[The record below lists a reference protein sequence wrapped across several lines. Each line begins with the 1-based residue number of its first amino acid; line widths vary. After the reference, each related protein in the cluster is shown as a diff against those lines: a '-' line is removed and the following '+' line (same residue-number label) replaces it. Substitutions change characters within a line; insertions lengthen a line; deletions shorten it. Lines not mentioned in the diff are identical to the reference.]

1 MNSKIMMKS
10 LDDTRSGRTLFV
22 MCFMLYSVALCG
34 RLNYASVLAKVIW
47 TGFLEKDVAGL
58 IATAFNVTYGC
69 CQFVSGFIADKLPPF
84 GTVSVSILGAATCNI
99 CMYFAMSNNLGLPVY
114 IAIWI
119 LNGVIQSIIW
129 PTLIRILSRAL
140 PEKLRVTAG
149 VSMLATTA
157 VGSVI
162 SYILSSAIIR
172 FTDWKKCFL
181 FPSIILVILSASWF
195 VLTRGFSRK
204 TIEKIAIVPENQE
217 ENAAQKASSKINDNQ
232 AADTPLMKLL
242 IASGALFMLIPIG
255 LFSVVKEGI
264 STWTPTIITE
274 IFNAD
279 PSFATFASTILPFI
293 SIFGAAIAKIM
304 MDKLFHD
311 EMKAAAALFGF
322 SSVTLL
328 LVIIAGKLNIFT
340 TIIMLSAIIAFL
352 LGVNTIFISLVPLR
366 FGKYGRAATMTGVLN
381 SVACIGGGLSS
392 FIVGVLAKAFDWNFV
407 FMIFMILC
415 AIGCVVTALIV
426 RRWMKFRAD
435 T

>member
-1 MNSKIMMKS
+1 MKTKLVMKS
-10 LDDTRSGRTLFV
+10 LDDMRSGRILFV
-22 MCFMLYSVALCG
+22 MCFMLYSIALCG
-34 RLNYASVLAKVIW
+34 RLNYASVLAKVIS

-84 GTVSVSILGAATCNI
+84 GTVSVSILGAAFLNL
-99 CMYFAMSNNLGLPVY
+99 CMYFAMSEGLGLPVY

-140 PEKLRVTAG
+140 PERLRVTAG

-162 SYILSSAIIR
+162 SYILSSAIMR
-172 FTDWKKCFL
+172 FADWKKCFL
-181 FPSIILVILSASWF
+181 FPSIILVILSTVWF
-195 VLTRGFSRK
+195 VLTRGMSRK
-204 TIEKIAIVPENQE
+204 TVEKVAVSRENEE
-217 ENAAQKASSKINDNQ
+217 ENAAQKTAVRNSDIGAS
-232 AADTPLMKLL
+232 DTPLMKLL
-242 IASGALFMLIPIG
+242 TASGALFMLIPIA
-255 LFSVVKEGI
+255 LFAVVKEGI

-304 MDKLFHD
+304 MDKVFHD
-311 EMKAAAALFGF
+311 EMKAASALFGC
-322 SSVTLL
+322 SAVTLL
-328 LVIIAGKLNIFT
+328 LVLFAGKMNIFT

-366 FGKYGRAATMTGVLN
+366 FGKFGRAATMTGFLN

-392 FIVGVLAKAFDWNFV
+392 FIVGVLAKSFGWNFV
-407 FMIFMILC
+407 FLLFMILS
-415 AIGCVVTALIV
+415 AVGGVVTALIV
-426 RRWMKFRAD
+426 RRWMKFRAN

>member
-34 RLNYASVLAKVIW
+34 RLNYASVLAKVIS

-195 VLTRGFSRK
+195 VLTR
-204 TIEKIAIVPENQE
+204 
-217 ENAAQKASSKINDNQ
+217 
-232 AADTPLMKLL
+232 
-242 IASGALFMLIPIG
+242 
-255 LFSVVKEGI
+255 
-264 STWTPTIITE
+264 
-274 IFNAD
+274 
-279 PSFATFASTILPFI
+279 
-293 SIFGAAIAKIM
+293 
-304 MDKLFHD
+304 
-311 EMKAAAALFGF
+311 
-322 SSVTLL
+322 
-328 LVIIAGKLNIFT
+328 
-340 TIIMLSAIIAFL
+340 
-352 LGVNTIFISLVPLR
+352 
-366 FGKYGRAATMTGVLN
+366 
-381 SVACIGGGLSS
+381 
-392 FIVGVLAKAFDWNFV
+392 
-407 FMIFMILC
+407 
-415 AIGCVVTALIV
+415 
-426 RRWMKFRAD
+426 
-435 T
+435 